1 MKIIF
6 FGDSITKAGV
16 LNKGYIDLLK
26 NKLNTAI
33 GTVELRGA
41 GIDGNK
47 VYDLY
52 LRLETDVLD
61 QEPDIVVIYIG
72 INDVWHKTSGIG
84 TDIEKFEQ
92 FYHAI
97 MKKLQQKNIRVVLC
111 TASVIGEKPKGNA
124 QDADLDAYSA
134 VVTALAKQYNCSLV
148 DLRLAFKQYEM
159 AYNTKSKTA
168 GILTTDGVH
177 LNDKGNQ
184 LVAEEMLKI
193 LMPAI

>member
-1 MKIIF
+1 M
-6 FGDSITKAGV
+6 
-16 LNKGYIDLLK
+16 NKGYIDLLK
-26 NKLNTAI
+26 SKFNRAA
-33 GTVELRGA
+33 GTVELIGA

-61 QEPDIVVIYIG
+61 HEPDIVVIYIG
-72 INDVWHKTSGIG
+72 INDVWHKTSGVG

-97 MKKLQQKNIRVVLC
+97 IKKLQQKNIRVVLC
-111 TASVIGEKPKGNA
+111 TASVIGEKPEGNA
-124 QDADLDAYSA
+124 QDVDLNAYSA

-159 AYNTKSKTA
+159 AYNTKNKTA

>member
-26 NKLNTAI
+26 SKFNRAA
-33 GTVELRGA
+33 GTVELIGA

-61 QEPDIVVIYIG
+61 HEPDIVVIYIG
-72 INDVWHKTSGIG
+72 INDVWHKTSGVG

-97 MKKLQQKNIRVVLC
+97 IKKLQQKNIRVVLC
-111 TASVIGEKPKGNA
+111 TASVIGEKPEGNA
-124 QDADLDAYSA
+124 QDVDLNAYSA

-159 AYNTKSKTA
+159 AYNTKNKTA